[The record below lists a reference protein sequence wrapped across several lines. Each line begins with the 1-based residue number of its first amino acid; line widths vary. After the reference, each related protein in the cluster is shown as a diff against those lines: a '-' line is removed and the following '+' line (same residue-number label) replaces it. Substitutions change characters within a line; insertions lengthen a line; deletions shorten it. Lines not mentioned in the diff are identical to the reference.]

1 MLVTVSMEPLRR
13 KRRIFTFVLIGA
25 LFFTGMSSLSLN
37 SVSGSEVDK
46 TIYLTFDDGPHPIFT
61 PLLLSLLEEHGVKA
75 TFFPIGHR
83 LEERWLSDDLND
95 LLNRGHLLGNHS
107 WTHREL
113 TKQTQD
119 DLYYQLNTP
128 SELIENMT
136 GFRPNCFRAPFGD
149 RNYKVLTAAEELGM
163 KHVDWS
169 IDPQEWREPKI
180 EEAMEHISERYEDG
194 AILLLHDRTFLSL
207 PILKEVLERFP
218 SSEWSYKTIPE
229 CMVNEEKKVRSS
241 TREKG
246 DIPIGNVK
254 NVFKID
260 ETLRVSGWAYD
271 PDAPNGGLK
280 IKHSGK
286 TGEVKSLGQ
295 TNLNHEFS
303 FDISDFDVDTP
314 VCLWIENEGLAR
326 HNTFLGCHNATFG

>member
-1 MLVTVSMEPLRR
+1 MSVKLGIAPIAWSNDDMPELGGDTSLEQCLSEASQAGFIGIESGGKFP
-13 KRRIFTFVLIGA
+13 KNSEELIPK
-25 LFFTGMSSLSLN
+25 LKEFSLN
-37 SVSGSEVDK
+37 LCSGW
-46 TIYLTFDDGPHPIFT
+46 Y
-61 PLLLSLLEEHGVKA
+61 
-75 TFFPIGHR
+75 
-83 LEERWLSDDLND
+83 
-95 LLNRGHLLGNHS
+95 
-107 WTHREL
+107 
-113 TKQTQD
+113 
-119 DLYYQLNTP
+119 
-128 SELIENMT
+128 
-136 GFRPNCFRAPFGD
+136 
-149 RNYKVLTAAEELGM
+149 
-163 KHVDWS
+163 
-169 IDPQEWREPKI
+169 
-180 EEAMEHISERYEDG
+180 G
-194 AILLLHDRTFLSL
+194 ANLRINS
-207 PILKEVLERFP
+207 
-218 SSEWSYKTIPE
+218 
-229 CMVNEEKKVRSS
+229 VNEEKKVRSS